1 MSSNDGSFSPPVAFF
16 RFITWSDARTED
28 SVEGG
33 VLVWKSVIS
42 VLIELIEPAETLCST
57 PPPQR
62 YVIERVV
69 FLGDIP
75 KVCVVRKLFGSTDKL
90 ENVLLRTCAL
100 ETLKS
105 KDATAAQDQLSS
117 LPDPNLNV
125 VLPVFIL
132 LNVTNLFGACNISI
146 LNGVSERSVLLFSIA
161 LKTVS

>member
-1 MSSNDGSFSPPVAFF
+1 M
-16 RFITWSDARTED
+16 
-28 SVEGG
+28 
-33 VLVWKSVIS
+33 LVWKSVIS

-75 KVCVVRKLFGSTDKL
+75 KVCVVRKLFGSIDTL
-90 ENVLLRTCAL
+90 ENVFLSP
-100 ETLKS
+100 KS
-105 KDATAAQDQLSS
+105 LIACSLGSGITSSSKLSS

-132 LNVTNLFGACNISI
+132 LNVTNLFARVTSP
-146 LNGVSERSVLLFSIA
+146 F
-161 LKTVS
+161 